1 MDHLLASIGW
11 PVLDRIHIGST
22 FAISPHG
29 IGIAAGYLF
38 GSWWMLREGPKRGLD
53 ERHISSIL
61 FWALIGAI
69 VGARV
74 FYVIAHW
81 SDFSH
86 DLVEIVK
93 VYNGG
98 ISLLGGIA
106 GAIMFAYPLMR
117 KGGYRFLQV
126 MDSAA
131 LGLAAGV
138 IMGRVGDLIIGDH
151 LGKPTSS
158 FLAFRYEGGKLSNFA
173 CNFGRCVEDLVNGQ
187 TLEITHRTAR
197 LTDPTG
203 LHVLAQGVGVHQTA
217 LYDFISTILLFL
229 FLALVVNRVARREG
243 VLICT
248 WAVWYL
254 GVRVWTDT
262 LRVDKRFAGLTG
274 SQWAAAIVG
283 GIAALALLRW
293 WIQARRA
300 GPGGGGTPALAT
312 AGVGGAPSTA
322 FTPPPDPS
330 A

>member
-1 MDHLLASIGW
+1 MTHALATIGW

-29 IGIAAGYLF
+29 VGIAAGYLF
-38 GSWWMLREGPKRGLD
+38 GSWWMLREGPRRGLD

-81 SDFSH
+81 SDFSGH
-86 DLVEIVK
+86 PVDVLK

-106 GAIMFAYPLMR
+106 GAIIFAYPLMR
-117 KGGYRFLQV
+117 RARYRFLQV

-138 IMGRVGDLIIGDH
+138 ILGRIGDLIIGDH

-158 FLAFRYEGGKLSNFA
+158 FLAFQWLGGKLSGFE
-173 CNFGRCVEDLVNGQ
+173 CTLRSCTESLVNGQ
-187 TLEITHRTAR
+187 TLAIAR
-197 LTDPTG
+197 G
-203 LHVLAQGVGVHQTA
+203 KAQLISPNGIVVGQGAGVHQTA
-217 LYDFISTILLFL
+217 LYDFFSTILLFL
-229 FLALVVNRVARREG
+229 FLYLVMNRRVRREG

-254 GVRVWTDT
+254 GVRVWTDF

-274 SQWAAAIVG
+274 SQWTAAIIG
-283 GIAALALLRW
+283 GIAAAALIRW

-300 GPGGGGTPALAT
+300 GPT
-312 AGVGGAPSTA
+312 AAHDPGAPSTVFA
-322 FTPPPDPS
+322 PPADPS

>member
-1 MDHLLASIGW
+1 VLAAIGW
-11 PVLDRIHIGST
+11 PVLDRIHIGNT

-74 FYVIAHW
+74 FYVVAHW
-81 SDFSH
+81 SDFSGH
-86 DLVEIVK
+86 PVDVVK
-93 VYNGG
+93 IYNGG

-106 GAIMFAYPLMR
+106 GAIIFAYPLMR
-117 KGGYRFLQV
+117 GSGYRFLQV

-138 IMGRVGDLIIGDH
+138 ILGRIGDLIIGDH

-158 FLAFRYEGGKLSNFA
+158 FLAFQWGGGKLSNFE
-173 CNFGRCVEDLVNGQ
+173 CTSRSCTESLVNGQ
-187 TLEITHRTAR
+187 
-197 LTDPTG
+197 
-203 LHVLAQGVGVHQTA
+203 VLAIAKTKAQLISANGQVVGHGVGVHQTA

-229 FLALVVNRVARREG
+229 FLYLVMNRKVRREG

-254 GVRVWTDT
+254 TVRVGTDF
-262 LRVDKRFAGLTG
+262 LRVDKRFFGLTG
-274 SQWAAAIVG
+274 SQWSAAVIG
-283 GIAALALLRW
+283 GIAALALVRW
-293 WIQARRA
+293 AIQARRA
-300 GPGGGGTPALAT
+300 GPGARAGTGP
-312 AGVGGAPSTA
+312 PSTT
-322 FTPPPDPS
+322 FTPPADPS
-330 A
+330 G